1 MGPCRVGPQTG
12 RVHDIP
18 LRNGAYNPKFGLNE
32 LNLPGPSRRFRVG
45 NLKGCDFYALVV
57 DLPPHAGFRSSP
69 VPTRKVDS
77 HKPKELRGTQG

>member
-32 LNLPGPSRRFRVG
+32 LFLALADASELR
-45 NLKGCDFYALVV
+45 NLKGCEFYAPII
-57 DLPPHAGFRSSP
+57 DLPPHAGFRPSP
-69 VPTRKVDS
+69 VSTRKVDS
-77 HKPKELRGTQG
+77 HKPRDLRGTQG